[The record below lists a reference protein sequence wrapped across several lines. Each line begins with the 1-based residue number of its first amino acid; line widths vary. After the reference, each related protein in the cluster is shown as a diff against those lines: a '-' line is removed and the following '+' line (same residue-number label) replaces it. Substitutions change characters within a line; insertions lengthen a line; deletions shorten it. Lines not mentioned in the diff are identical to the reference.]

1 MMSPEELEKTVLE
14 LKDKLD
20 GILNTVDESEKKFQH
35 DKGLAEFT
43 ERNGET
49 LGKYADKLKKLNGD
63 DFDIMSAAFDE
74 YNNDFSDIEE
84 ATYVAQLVSEIDNKI
99 NKLKEALGEDD
110 IEVHS
115 NAEGETEVN
124 SHDTEVESESEENKE
139 AAEEASKEDEN
150 KEEAEEKSDE
160 SEEKSEDDEDD
171 EAEKEFIAD
180 LESEYD
186 KYHR

>member
-1 MMSPEELEKTVLE
+1 MTIEELEPIVME
-14 LKDKLD
+14 LKDKID
-20 GILNTVDESEKKFQH
+20 TILNTVDESEKKFQH

-43 ERNGET
+43 ERNGEA

-74 YNNDFSDIEE
+74 YTNDFSDIEE
-84 ATYVAQLVSEIDNKI
+84 STYVAQLVSEIDNKI

-110 IEVHS
+110 VEIHS
-115 NAEGETEVN
+115 NAEGELEVN
-124 SHDTEVESESEENKE
+124 SHDTEIESTSEESKE
-139 AAEEASKEDEN
+139 AAEEASDEDED
-150 KEEAEEKSDE
+150 KKE
-160 SEEKSEDDEDD
+160 SEEEADD

-186 KYHR
+186 KYHN